1 MLCDKV
7 YIMWFRIHQT
17 ICKQNLAHYLTL
29 RYLCYFHVTH
39 VMYMWKQSTHH
50 VRFSRAIWWYR
61 HNVHTVISLSIFLL
75 EIENKILL
83 RIKNNT
89 KYKIRLWKVYHQ
101 LFSNDFLCIFSL
113 KNKNQDTVFINL
125 KKTAQTMHIQETFKT
140 FRKQSL
146 KCI

>member
-17 ICKQNLAHYLTL
+17 ICIQNLAHYLTL

-61 HNVHTVISLSIFLL
+61 HNVHTVISLSTFLL

-101 LFSNDFLCIFSL
+101 LLSNDFLCIFSL

-125 KKTAQTMHIQETFKT
+125 KKNAQTMHIQETFKT
-140 FRKQSL
+140 FRKQFL